1 MPEERGRRAAF
12 AGRPAPDYRTGTGTR
27 ALRLAAWAVF
37 VAGVL
42 LIAARYPALPAT
54 IPTHFDAT
62 GTPDGF
68 GPRTSILWLPLLWFV
83 LQAGLLAL
91 SRYPR
96 IFNYPVPVTADNA
109 QRLYREGEQLMV
121 VLAAEVAVMF
131 LGIVLMML
139 DGASTGR
146 LALGAG
152 PVLAGAGLVGVL
164 AACVV
169 GIVRML
175 R

>member
-1 MPEERGRRAAF
+1 MPEDRGTRAAF
-12 AGRPAPDYRTGTGTR
+12 ARRPAPDYRTGAATR
-27 ALRLAAWAVF
+27 AVRVAAWALF
-37 VAGVL
+37 LGGVL

-68 GPRTSILWLPLLWFV
+68 GPRTSILWLPVVWLV
-83 LQAGLLAL
+83 LQAGILAL

-109 QRLYREGEQLMV
+109 QRLYREGERLMV
-121 VLAAEVAVMF
+121 ALGAGMAVIF
-131 LGIVLMML
+131 LGIVLMVL

-146 LALGAG
+146 LVLGAG
-152 PVLAGAGLVGVL
+152 PVLAGAGLVGLLVT
-164 AACVV
+164 CVV